1 MTHSYPPGGTQGAPG
16 ASATLPRGGP
26 LLRAY
31 SPAVAPV
38 PADRI
43 KSLPQ
48 TDRLHS
54 ESGYMSSPERGG
66 PRAYPAAAYPP
77 GGPGYEDPYYSQ
89 YASRSGSIT
98 PVIDEEA
105 RIRVEHMERQLANL
119 TGLVQK
125 ALTQTPTPREY
136 LQVPPPASARDANYR
151 NAASDEY
158 DKHSSSSSASLPDDS
173 YLRTDT
179 KPPKLGKERT
189 ERDRHKPAPPPKPVS
204 LSPGQYEGRHVYR
217 DLQLTPEMYNQ
228 LRGLQKKAKDLRQE
242 VRNLR
247 RMSQAQAHSV
257 RETIRDTFMKIR
269 AMLLIGGEE
278 AWAISGDADKVRLNR
293 EEDTYKQ
300 EMLRLE
306 KDLTELES
314 TVEELRGNVI
324 NRKTRVNMSDVENMA
339 LILSKSSKTVADL
352 KVRFPS
358 LQEGMKGLLASEME
372 KVVREEKFL
381 KEEPERLE
389 SALRRCKKLTG
400 TLVTLKRLASVQEQ
414 RLPPST
420 TPESRLSPTVGL
432 GGDSDTPITPPAH
445 GKPSAIPARS
455 VMAPTI
461 GGDSSVSRQRPENAL
476 DALLDELQTFARPP
490 FRAGSGHN
498 PIMADI
504 GRKGSIDSAHPH
516 APSLPS
522 STTGT
527 SSLRRLHSYPS
538 SSDGGGNSP
547 PTVALAR
554 LQVSGS
560 SGADAPKS
568 PATSPKPPVPERN
581 SELLSHLAGR
591 RIPPPPPPRTSSRS
605 PLASPTSPS
614 LPPRG
619 QHPPSQPQM
628 GVGGGTL
635 LRRGGPGRSSL
646 REPLR
651 GTPGIS
657 VSSSTATAKQED
669 PNQPQPG
676 FNPLS
681 ASNSS
686 SCESI
691 NSQEGL
697 QQNKA
702 VSTSSSTGNKARQ
715 EILEQR
721 HQELLRKQRA
731 LQEQYARLQQLQR
744 SGGGGLAVVPPPD
757 LILKKTGSESNL
769 LAKMGLGHGLSA
781 AAPISGSLTHL
792 AAVAAS
798 ANPQS
803 IMAQQPQKQMAV
815 STAPET
821 MTTNAQPTT
830 TTTNKIYETDI
841 L

>member
-1 MTHSYPPGGTQGAPG
+1 MLYTELCVALGVQP
-16 ASATLPRGGP
+16 SA
-26 LLRAY
+26 
-31 SPAVAPV
+31 V
-38 PADRI
+38 PA
-43 KSLPQ
+43 
-48 TDRLHS
+48 
-54 ESGYMSSPERGG
+54 RG
-66 PRAYPAAAYPP
+66 
-77 GGPGYEDPYYSQ
+77 
-89 YASRSGSIT
+89 
-98 PVIDEEA
+98 
-105 RIRVEHMERQLANL
+105 
-119 TGLVQK
+119 
-125 ALTQTPTPREY
+125 
-136 LQVPPPASARDANYR
+136 
-151 NAASDEY
+151 
-158 DKHSSSSSASLPDDS
+158 
-173 YLRTDT
+173 
-179 KPPKLGKERT
+179 
-189 ERDRHKPAPPPKPVS
+189 
-204 LSPGQYEGRHVYR
+204 
-217 DLQLTPEMYNQ
+217 
-228 LRGLQKKAKDLRQE
+228 
-242 VRNLR
+242 
-247 RMSQAQAHSV
+247 
-257 RETIRDTFMKIR
+257 
-269 AMLLIGGEE
+269 
-278 AWAISGDADKVRLNR
+278 
-293 EEDTYKQ
+293 
-300 EMLRLE
+300 
-306 KDLTELES
+306 
-314 TVEELRGNVI
+314 
-324 NRKTRVNMSDVENMA
+324 
-339 LILSKSSKTVADL
+339 
-352 KVRFPS
+352 
-358 LQEGMKGLLASEME
+358 
-372 KVVREEKFL
+372 
-381 KEEPERLE
+381 
-389 SALRRCKKLTG
+389 
-400 TLVTLKRLASVQEQ
+400 
-414 RLPPST
+414 
-420 TPESRLSPTVGL
+420 
-432 GGDSDTPITPPAH
+432 
-445 GKPSAIPARS
+445 

-461 GGDSSVSRQRPENAL
+461 GGDSSISRQRPENAL

-490 FRAGSGHN
+490 SRASSGHN
-498 PIMADI
+498 PPMADI
-504 GRKGSIDSAHPH
+504 GRKGSIDSAHSH
-516 APSLPS
+516 APTLPS
-522 STTGT
+522 STGT

-560 SGADAPKS
+560 TGADAPKS

-657 VSSSTATAKQED
+657 VPSTAMSKQED
-669 PNQPQPG
+669 PNQPQPS

-697 QQNKA
+697 QQNKPA
-702 VSTSSSTGNKARQ
+702 STGNKARQ

-757 LILKKTGSESNL
+757 LVLKKTGSESNL

-798 ANPQS
+798 ANQQP
-803 IMAQQPQKQMAV
+803 ITAQQLQKQV
-815 STAPET
+815 VISTAPAT
-821 MTTNAQPTT
+821 VTSNVQTSTA
-830 TTTNKIYETDI
+830 TTNKVYETDI

>member
-1 MTHSYPPGGTQGAPG
+1 MEFG
-16 ASATLPRGGP
+16 L
-26 LLRAY
+26 
-31 SPAVAPV
+31 
-38 PADRI
+38 
-43 KSLPQ
+43 SLNSIM
-48 TDRLHS
+48 LH
-54 ESGYMSSPERGG
+54 
-66 PRAYPAAAYPP
+66 
-77 GGPGYEDPYYSQ
+77 
-89 YASRSGSIT
+89 
-98 PVIDEEA
+98 
-105 RIRVEHMERQLANL
+105 
-119 TGLVQK
+119 
-125 ALTQTPTPREY
+125 
-136 LQVPPPASARDANYR
+136 
-151 NAASDEY
+151 
-158 DKHSSSSSASLPDDS
+158 
-173 YLRTDT
+173 
-179 KPPKLGKERT
+179 
-189 ERDRHKPAPPPKPVS
+189 
-204 LSPGQYEGRHVYR
+204 
-217 DLQLTPEMYNQ
+217 
-228 LRGLQKKAKDLRQE
+228 
-242 VRNLR
+242 
-247 RMSQAQAHSV
+247 
-257 RETIRDTFMKIR
+257 
-269 AMLLIGGEE
+269 
-278 AWAISGDADKVRLNR
+278 
-293 EEDTYKQ
+293 
-300 EMLRLE
+300 
-306 KDLTELES
+306 TELF
-314 TVEELRGNVI
+314 V
-324 NRKTRVNMSDVENMA
+324 A
-339 LILSKSSKTVADL
+339 L
-352 KVRFPS
+352 
-358 LQEGMKGLLASEME
+358 G
-372 KVVREEKFL
+372 
-381 KEEPERLE
+381 
-389 SALRRCKKLTG
+389 
-400 TLVTLKRLASVQEQ
+400 VQ
-414 RLPPST
+414 
-420 TPESRLSPTVGL
+420 
-432 GGDSDTPITPPAH
+432 
-445 GKPSAIPARS
+445 PSAISARG

-461 GGDSSVSRQRPENAL
+461 GGDGSVSRQRPENAL

-490 FRAGSGHN
+490 YRAGSGHN
-498 PIMADI
+498 PSMADI
-504 GRKGSIDSAHPH
+504 GRKGSIDSAHTH

-522 STTGT
+522 STGT

-560 SGADAPKS
+560 TGTDTPKS

-657 VSSSTATAKQED
+657 VPSSTAMAKQED
-669 PNQPQPG
+669 PNQLQPS

-702 VSTSSSTGNKARQ
+702 VSTGSSTGNKARQ

-757 LILKKTGSESNL
+757 LLLKKTGSESNL
-769 LAKMGLGHGLSA
+769 LAKMGLGHNLSA

-798 ANPQS
+798 ANQQP
-803 IMAQQPQKQMAV
+803 ILAQQTQKQVAV
-815 STAPET
+815 STAPAT
-821 MTTNAQPTT
+821 MTTNAQPTTTTTTTNTTTTT